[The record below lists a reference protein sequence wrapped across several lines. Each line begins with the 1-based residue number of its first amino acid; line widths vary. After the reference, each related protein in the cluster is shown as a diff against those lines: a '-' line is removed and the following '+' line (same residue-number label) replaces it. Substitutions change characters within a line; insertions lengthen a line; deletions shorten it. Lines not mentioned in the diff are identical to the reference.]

1 MNSWMSNAFNT
12 SVLKQQRF
20 SWIDYLRG
28 IAIILVVYHHV
39 RIGIER
45 INLKVPEV
53 LVEANM
59 IFYSFRMPL
68 FFLLSGIFISLAFAK
83 KPIKELVASK
93 FEKLLYPYFIWVFI
107 QVTLQIVL
115 NNFTN
120 SQRGITDY
128 MYIFYHPR
136 YLDQFWYLPALFNV
150 SMFYLFIRS
159 QFNPS
164 AWVHL
169 VLGLILYF
177 SSPFLLKISMLSDW
191 MEFYIFFAIGN
202 IVTKFFFKKSTQ
214 KFLSDYF
221 SLFLILPLFISSQL
235 YYLKNDIGEK
245 TLDTNLVITI
255 YDYLNRMYNQL
266 QFLLIA
272 LVGCL
277 TMLIVAFRLQQ
288 LNILS
293 FLRVLGYHSLYI
305 YVLHVMVIA
314 FIRVTLVNL
323 LGITD
328 SVVILVTSI
337 FFGVTLPIIF
347 YNTLVRNGPLWFLFS
362 FKKRKKKEPVASS
375 ARQEIKGQ
383 AQPGMIASR
392 AS

>member
-1 MNSWMSNAFNT
+1 MKSWINNAFNT
-12 SVLKQQRF
+12 TVLKEKRY

-45 INLKVPEV
+45 THIKVPEA

-68 FFLLSGIFISLAFAK
+68 FFLLSGIFINLAFAK
-83 KPIKELVASK
+83 KSFKELVSSK

-115 NNFTN
+115 SDFTN
-120 SQRGITDY
+120 SQRGLEDY
-128 MYIFYHPR
+128 TYIFYHPR

-150 SMFYLFIRS
+150 SMVYLLIRS
-159 QFNPS
+159 KFNPP

-169 VLGLILYF
+169 IIGLMLYF
-177 SSPFLLKISMLSDW
+177 ASPFVLKISMLSDW

-202 IVTKFFFKKSTQ
+202 VITQLFFKSSTQ

-221 SLFLILPLFISSQL
+221 SFFLILPLFVALQL
-235 YYLKNDIGEK
+235 YYLKNDIAEK
-245 TLDTNLVITI
+245 AINSELGITI
-255 YDYLNRMYNQL
+255 YDYMNRMYNQS

-272 LVGCL
+272 LTGCL
-277 TMLIVAFRLQQ
+277 MMLIVAFQLQK
-288 LNILS
+288 LNVLS
-293 FLRVLGYHSLYI
+293 FLRILGFHSLYI
-305 YVLHVMVIA
+305 YVLHVMIIA
-314 FIRVTLVNL
+314 FVRVIMVNVL
-323 LGITD
+323 SITEP
-328 SVVILVTSI
+328 VTILITGI
-337 FFGVTLPIIF
+337 FFGVTLPVIF
-347 YNTLVRNGPLWFLFS
+347 YNVLVKEGPLWFLFF
-362 FKKRKKKEPVASS
+362 FKKRKKKEAAVSS
-375 ARQEIKGQ
+375 SVTELK
-383 AQPGMIASR
+383 AQPGMVASH